1 MFDHKDVQIFVG
13 ILLCA
18 ALLLLFSLLFWAVAA
33 IRKRIENLEAEPQSP
48 ETEKSKPTRIMIK
61 TETGTYFE
69 YGTNLLY
76 PPNGQLLVMSNDKLC
91 GIFAAGK
98 WRSAQAV
105 PEPPVETKEEPVA
118 PNPPNQV

>member
-18 ALLLLFSLLFWAVAA
+18 AMLLSFSLLFWAIAA
-33 IRKRIENLEAEPQSP
+33 IRKRVDALTAESP
-48 ETEKSKPTRIMIK
+48 APKPEKSKPTRIMIK
-61 TETGTYFE
+61 TETGTCFE

-76 PPNGQLLVMSNDKLC
+76 PSNGQLLVISNDKLC